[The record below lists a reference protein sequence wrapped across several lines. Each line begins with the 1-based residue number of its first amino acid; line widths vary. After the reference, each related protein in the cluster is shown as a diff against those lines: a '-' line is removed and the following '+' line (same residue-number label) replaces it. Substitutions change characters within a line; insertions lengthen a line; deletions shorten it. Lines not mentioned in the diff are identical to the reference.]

1 MSLHLAHL
9 AASQLPPASMPRRD
23 LPAAGLASGLPA
35 ALLQRGLQDL
45 GDVQNALLTNA
56 DALRQSASLL
66 EDFKREELAI
76 LGAAMRRVRAAPGQM
91 LIEEGEAGDWMLLVL
106 QGTVDVT
113 KRIAQH
119 DSAGQPTSALLEVS
133 RLAVVRTGASLGEMS
148 MLDSELRNATCT
160 AIDDVQAAILTRAAI
175 GQLIAA
181 HPAVGAKLLV
191 KITQLLAQRLRNT
204 SAQLIK
210 VVAEGKQRQLFK
222 N

>member
-1 MSLHLAHL
+1 MKEAVETPISLP
-9 AASQLPPASMPRRD
+9 S
-23 LPAAGLASGLPA
+23 

-45 GDVQNALLTNA
+45 GDATQALQSGA

-66 EDFKREELAI
+66 EDFKLDELVI
-76 LGAAMRRVRAAPGQM
+76 LGGVMRRVSAQSGQI

-113 KRIAQH
+113 KRIMHH
-119 DSAGQPTSALLEVS
+119 DAAGQPTDNLLEVS
-133 RLAVVRTGASLGEMS
+133 RLAVVRMGASLGEMS

-160 AIDDVQAAILTRAAI
+160 AIDEVQAAILTRAAI
-175 GQLIAA
+175 GQLIAQ

-204 SAQLIK
+204 SAQLVK
-210 VVAEGKQRQLFK
+210 VVVEGKQRQLFK
-222 N
+222 P